1 MSDEITGR
9 DNFILTE
16 ALATA
21 LVTLERLP
29 DDRQPS
35 SNMED
40 MKRLLAYFSPVNVSL
55 ALARAKC
62 RLYPDLD
69 PKEVFRSYGIDIQD
83 ERKL

>member
-40 MKRLLAYFSPVNVSL
+40 MKRLLAHFSPVNVSL
-55 ALARAKC
+55 ALARSKC

-69 PKEVFRSYGIDIQD
+69 PTEVYRSYGIDIHD